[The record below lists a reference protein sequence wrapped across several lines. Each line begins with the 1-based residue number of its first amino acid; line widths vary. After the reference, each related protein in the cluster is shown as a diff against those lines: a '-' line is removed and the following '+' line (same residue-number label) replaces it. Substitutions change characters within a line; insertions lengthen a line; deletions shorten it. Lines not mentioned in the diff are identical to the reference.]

1 MDYLAELM
9 DQTMAGISA
18 IPPVDL
24 HAKWKIEIA
33 AEKMAP
39 NSTKVRTT

>member
-1 MDYLAELM
+1 M
-9 DQTMAGISA
+9 DQEMAGISA
-18 IPPVDL
+18 SPAVDPY
-24 HAKWKIEIA
+24 AKWKIEIA